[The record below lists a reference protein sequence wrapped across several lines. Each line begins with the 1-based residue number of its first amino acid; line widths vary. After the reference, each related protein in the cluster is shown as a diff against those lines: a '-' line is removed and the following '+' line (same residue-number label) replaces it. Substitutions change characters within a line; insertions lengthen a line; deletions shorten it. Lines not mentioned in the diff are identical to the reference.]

1 MQQLPKDTP
10 IFVAGH
16 KGLIG
21 SAFVRRFAKEGF
33 TNVLTEPREALDLTD
48 QSAVLK
54 YFQLK
59 RPKVVLLCAA
69 RVGGIVENR
78 DHPAEFITEN
88 LGIQLS
94 VMKAAYESGVE
105 KLLFFGSSCMY
116 PRECL
121 QPMEEASLFSGR
133 PEDTSLPYAVAKLA
147 GLITCLSYNTQ
158 YGGNRFMVA
167 IPNNAYGPNDDFDP
181 KSSHVLS
188 ALIRK
193 FHDAKTA
200 QSDRV
205 TLWGTGTPRREFVH
219 ADDIV
224 DASLFLLRE
233 APRELQYPINI
244 GVGEDYSIRELAS
257 LVADVVGFKG
267 TIEFDASHPDG
278 SPRKLLDSSRLE
290 KLGWKANI
298 ELKAGIQ
305 DTYKWFLNDRE
316 AL

>member
-16 KGLIG
+16 RGLIG
-21 SAFVRRFAKEGF
+21 SAFLRRFEKDGF
-33 TNVLTEPREALDLTD
+33 TNVLTEGREALDLTD
-48 QSAVLK
+48 QRAVLE

-88 LGIQLS
+88 LDIQLS
-94 VMKAAYESGVE
+94 VIKAAYQTGVE
-105 KLLFFGSSCMY
+105 KFLFFGSSCMY

-121 QPMEEASLFSGR
+121 QPMQESSLFAGR

-147 GLITCLSYNTQ
+147 GLITCLSYNAQ

-193 FHDAKTA
+193 FHDAKVGN
-200 QSDRV
+200 QKSI

-224 DASLFLLRE
+224 DASLFLLLR
-233 APRELQYPINI
+233 APADLQYPINI

-257 LVADVVGFKG
+257 IVADVIGFGG

-290 KLGWKANI
+290 ELGWAAKI
-298 ELKAGIQ
+298 ELKAGIRE
-305 DTYKWFLNDRE
+305 TYEWFLDNRE